1 MKSSK
6 LRHKHFQALLQTRMS
21 RRDALRMGGSLGA
34 VSFLSAATQAASITS
49 SPLMGFTNV
58 TASSADEVVLPPGYS
73 YRILMSWGDPIHAG
87 APAFARDT
95 DPDAQAKQF
104 GDNTDGMELFS
115 RKDKSGEIHVLAVNN
130 EYYNPQFFYPHGGL
144 AQNLADV
151 RKAQHAHG
159 VTLVELVNGKQG
171 WQIKQDSPLNRRF
184 HGNSDCVISGP
195 AAGADALKTSL
206 DPSGRKAWGTLN
218 NCGAGRTPWNT
229 YLTCEENFNV
239 YFGAELKL
247 ATTATQQ
254 RYDLTSLGGYQ
265 WWRYDSRFDLHREPN
280 EPNRFGW
287 VVEIDPF
294 DPTSLP
300 KKRTALGRFKHENAE
315 TALAVDGRV
324 VVYMG
329 DDAADEFLYK
339 FVSRNVYRP
348 GEPGNADL
356 LDEGT
361 LYTARFHDDGTGDW
375 IPLIF
380 NSPALTTKDG
390 FKDQADILIRTR
402 EAASAVGATPMD
414 RPEWVACHP
423 SAPLVFCTLSN
434 NAGRTKPNKP
444 NPRENNI
451 YGQIV
456 RWWPNNLD
464 HAATGFQWDLYAIA
478 GNPAVHKK
486 NALSGSPN
494 IHAENMFNSPDGL
507 TIDNFGR
514 VWIQTDGNTS
524 DTGDFAG
531 HGNNQ
536 MLCGDPVTGEIR
548 RFLVGP
554 IGCEITGQVFSTDHR
569 TMMVG
574 IQHPTGNW
582 PNAKRDGV
590 PRSSI
595 IVISRDDGGI
605 IGAT

>member
-1 MKSSK
+1 MNFRKPSND
-6 LRHKHFQALLQTRMS
+6 HFQTLLQARLS
-21 RRDALRMGGSLGA
+21 RRDALRIGGSLGA
-34 VSFLSAATQAASITS
+34 VSFLGAATPAASTS
-49 SPLMGFTNV
+49 SPLMGFANV
-58 TASSADEVVLPPGYS
+58 AASSADEVVLPPGYS
-73 YRILMSWGDPIHAG
+73 YRVLMSWGDPIHAG

-95 DPDAQAKQF
+95 DADAQAKQF

-130 EYYNPQFFYPHGGL
+130 EYYNPAFFYPHGGL
-144 AQNLADV
+144 AQNLAEV

-171 WQIKQDSPLNRRF
+171 WQVKQDSPLNRRI
-184 HGNSDCVISGP
+184 HGNSECVITGA

-239 YFGAELKL
+239 YFGSQTKI
-247 ATTATQQ
+247 ATSATQQ

-265 WWRYDSRFDLHREPN
+265 WWRYDSRFDLHSDPN
-280 EPNRFGW
+280 EANRFGW

-315 TALAVDGRV
+315 TALAADGRV

-339 FVSRNVYRP
+339 FVSHNVYRA
-348 GEPGNADL
+348 GERGNAGL
-356 LDEGT
+356 LDDGI
-361 LYTARFHDDGTGDW
+361 LYTARFHDDGSGQW
-375 IPLIF
+375 VPLVF
-380 NSPALTTKDG
+380 NSPGLTPKDG

-434 NAGRTKPNKP
+434 NAGRTEPNKP
-444 NPRENNI
+444 NRGKTIFTGRSFAGGRTIWTTPRRDFNGI
-451 YGQIV
+451 FTPSLAIRRCIRKMRYPGLPISMRKTCSTV
-456 RWWPNNLD
+456 PMVLPSMASD
-464 HAATGFQWDLYAIA
+464 ACGFKPTAI
-478 GNPAVHKK
+478 PPM
-486 NALSGSPN
+486 L
-494 IHAENMFNSPDGL
+494 ETSPDMEIIKCSAAIPSPEKSAASSSAPL
-507 TIDNFGR
+507 D
-514 VWIQTDGNTS
+514 VKS
-524 DTGDFAG
+524 
-531 HGNNQ
+531 
-536 MLCGDPVTGEIR
+536 PVKY
-548 RFLVGP
+548 
-554 IGCEITGQVFSTDHR
+554 SA
-569 TMMVG
+569 
-574 IQHPTGNW
+574 PTTA
-582 PNAKRDGV
+582 P
-590 PRSSI
+590 
-595 IVISRDDGGI
+595 
-605 IGAT
+605 